1 LPHSIIG
8 NRPILNP
15 GLIFGRGGARVELR
29 RIVLSRVVRE
39 QSPKRVFRR
48 TRRSVF
54 VPLLKKLARW
64 AAAATKLLLEYRF
77 ECGKRARRTP
87 QRVRGVSRH
96 NIARRLADADQG
108 AD

>member
-1 LPHSIIG
+1 L
-8 NRPILNP
+8 
-15 GLIFGRGGARVELR
+15 GAAARAELR
-29 RIVLSRVVRE
+29 RIALSRAVRE
-39 QSPKRVFRR
+39 GSPKRLSEQATFSYP
-48 TRRSVF
+48 T
-54 VPLLKKLARW
+54 PIQKLALR

-96 NIARRLADADQG
+96 NIACRLADADPG